1 MMSHATAA
9 NTAANRNQPAS
20 LNVRR
25 EIHGL
30 RLLLSSSVI
39 SFGAPRADRKPQ
51 KHGWLTR

>member
-39 SFGAPRADRKPQ
+39 SFGAPVDAWSICLP
-51 KHGWLTR
+51 TAP